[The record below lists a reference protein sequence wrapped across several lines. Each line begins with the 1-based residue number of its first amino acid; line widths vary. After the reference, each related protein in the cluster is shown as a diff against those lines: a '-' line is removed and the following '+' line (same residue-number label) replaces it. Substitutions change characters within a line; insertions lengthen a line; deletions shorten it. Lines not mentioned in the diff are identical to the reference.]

1 MFNPNDYL
9 YRDVIS
15 VEEEIELN
23 QNIPDLTRKY
33 SRKILR
39 YGVSKYNNNL
49 VSVEVPQYLL
59 DLSDKLTELGILKFV
74 PKDYTINIYKPKDFI
89 DYHIDMGDDDT
100 LILSILTPI
109 TFNLKKGEEVIS
121 FQFPNRSALLL
132 TGEYR
137 TEWQHALEPV
147 VDRRISVVF
156 R

>member
-1 MFNPNDYL
+1 MFNLDDYL

-23 QNIPDLTRKY
+23 QNIPNLTRKY

-39 YGVSKYNNNL
+39 YGISKYDNNL
-49 VSVEVPQYLL
+49 ISLEVPQYLL

-74 PKDYTINIYKPKDFI
+74 PKDYTINIYKPNDFI
-89 DYHIDMGDDDT
+89 DYHIDLGDDDT

-109 TFNLKKGEEVIS
+109 NFNLRKGDETIS
-121 FQFPNRSALLL
+121 FEFPQRSALLL

-137 TEWQHALEPV
+137 TDWEHSIERV
-147 VDRRISVVF
+147 TDRRISVVF

>member
-1 MFNPNDYL
+1 MFNLDEYL

-23 QNIPDLTRKY
+23 KAIPDLTKKY

-59 DLSDKLTELGILKFV
+59 ELADKFTKLGILKFV
-74 PKDYTINIYKPKDFI
+74 PKDYTINIYKPGDFI
-89 DYHIDMGDDDT
+89 DYHIDLGDDDT
-100 LILSILTPI
+100 LIISILTPI
-109 TFNLKKGEEVIS
+109 TFNLKKNEEVVS
-121 FQFPNRSALLL
+121 FEFPNRSALLL

-137 TEWQHALEPV
+137 TEWQHAIEPV
-147 VDRRISVVF
+147 ADRRISVVF

>member
-1 MFNPNDYL
+1 MFNLDDYL

-23 QNIPDLTRKY
+23 QNIPNLTRKY

-39 YGVSKYNNNL
+39 YGVSKYDNNL
-49 VSVEVPQYLL
+49 ISLEVPQYLL
-59 DLSDKLTELGILKFV
+59 NLSDKLTELGILKFV
-74 PKDYTINIYKPKDFI
+74 PKDYTINIYKPNDFI
-89 DYHIDMGDDDT
+89 DYHIDLGDDDT

-109 TFNLKKGEEVIS
+109 NFNLRKGDETIS
-121 FQFPNRSALLL
+121 FEFPQRSALLL

-137 TEWQHALEPV
+137 TDWEHSIERV
-147 VDRRISVVF
+147 TDRRISVVF

>member
-1 MFNPNDYL
+1 MFNLDDYL
-9 YRDVIS
+9 YRNVIS
-15 VEEEIELN
+15 AEEEIELN
-23 QNIPDLTRKY
+23 KAIPDLTKKY

-39 YGVSKYNNNL
+39 YGISKYNNNL

-59 DLSDKLTELGILKFV
+59 DLSDKLIKLGILKFI

-89 DYHIDMGDDDT
+89 KYHIDMGDDDT

-109 TFNLKKGEEVIS
+109 TFNLKKNEEVIS
-121 FQFPNRSALLL
+121 FEFPNRSALLL

-137 TEWQHALEPV
+137 TEWQHAIEPV
-147 VDRRISVVF
+147 TDRRISVVF

>member
-1 MFNPNDYL
+1 MFNLDDYL

-23 QNIPDLTRKY
+23 QNIPNLTRNY

-39 YGVSKYNNNL
+39 YGVSKYDNNL
-49 VSVEVPQYLL
+49 ISLEVPKYLL
-59 DLSDKLTELGILKFV
+59 DLSDKLTNLGILKFV
-74 PKDYTINIYKPKDFI
+74 PKDYTINIYKPNDFI
-89 DYHIDMGDDDT
+89 DYHIDLGDDDT

-109 TFNLKKGEEVIS
+109 NFNLRKGDEKVS
-121 FQFPNRSALLL
+121 FEFPNRSALLL

-137 TEWQHALEPV
+137 TDWQHSIEPV
-147 VDRRISVVF
+147 TNRRISVVF

>member
-1 MFNPNDYL
+1 MFNLDNHL
-9 YRDVIS
+9 HRDIIS
-15 VEEEIELN
+15 VEEEAQLN

-49 VSVEVPQYLL
+49 VSIEVPQYLL
-59 DLSDKLTELGILKFV
+59 ELADKLTRLDILKFV

-109 TFNLKKGEEVIS
+109 IFNLKKNEEVMS
-121 FQFPNRSALLL
+121 FEFPNRSTLLL

-137 TEWQHALEPV
+137 TEWQHSIEPV
-147 VDRRISVVF
+147 TGRRISIVF

>member
-1 MFNPNDYL
+1 MFNLDDHL

-23 QNIPDLTRKY
+23 KAIPDLTKKY

-59 DLSDKLTELGILKFV
+59 DLANKFTKLGILKFV
-74 PKDYTINIYKPKDFI
+74 PKDYTINIYKPNDFI
-89 DYHIDMGDDDT
+89 DYHIDMGDDDI

-109 TFNLKKGEEVIS
+109 IFNLKKNEEVMS
-121 FQFPNRSALLL
+121 FEFPNRSALLL

-137 TEWQHALEPV
+137 TIWQHAIEPV
-147 VDRRISVVF
+147 TDRRISIVF

>member
-1 MFNPNDYL
+1 MFNLDDYL
-9 YRDVIS
+9 YREAITA
-15 VEEEIELN
+15 EEEMALN
-23 QNIPDLTRKY
+23 ETIPDLIKKY

-59 DLSDKLTELGILKFV
+59 DLANKFTKLGILKFV

-109 TFNLKKGEEVIS
+109 IFNLKKNEEVMS
-121 FQFPNRSALLL
+121 FEFPNRSTLLL

-137 TEWQHALEPV
+137 TEWQHAIEPV
-147 VDRRISVVF
+147 TDRRISIVF

>member
-1 MFNPNDYL
+1 MFNLDDYL

-23 QNIPDLTRKY
+23 QNIPNLTRKY

-39 YGVSKYNNNL
+39 YGISKYDNNL
-49 VSVEVPQYLL
+49 ISLEVPQYLL
-59 DLSDKLTELGILKFV
+59 DLSDKLTKLGILKFV
-74 PKDYTINIYKPKDFI
+74 PKDYTINIYKPNDFI
-89 DYHIDMGDDDT
+89 DYHIDLGDDDT

-109 TFNLKKGEEVIS
+109 NFNLRKGDETVS
-121 FQFPNRSALLL
+121 FEFPQRSALLL

-137 TEWQHALEPV
+137 TDWEHSIERV
-147 VDRRISVVF
+147 TDRRISVVF

>member
-1 MFNPNDYL
+1 MFNLDNYL
-9 YRDVIS
+9 YKDVIS
-15 VEEEIELN
+15 IEEEIELN
-23 QNIPDLTRKY
+23 KAIPDLTKKY

-39 YGVSKYNNNL
+39 YGISKYNNNL

-59 DLSDKLTELGILKFV
+59 DLANKFTKLGILKFV

-89 DYHIDMGDDDT
+89 KYHIDMGDDDT

-109 TFNLKKGEEVIS
+109 TFNLKKNEEVIS
-121 FQFPNRSALLL
+121 FEFPNRSVLLL

-137 TEWQHALEPV
+137 TKWQHAIEPV
-147 VDRRISVVF
+147 TDRRISVVF

>member
-1 MFNPNDYL
+1 MFNLDDYL
-9 YRDVIS
+9 YKDVIS
-15 VEEEIELN
+15 VEEEIQLN
-23 QNIPDLTRKY
+23 EAIPNLTRKY

-59 DLSDKLTELGILKFV
+59 DLANKFTKLGILKFV

-109 TFNLKKGEEVIS
+109 IFNLKKNEEVMS
-121 FQFPNRSALLL
+121 FEFPNRSTLLL

-137 TEWQHALEPV
+137 TEWQHAIEPV
-147 VDRRISVVF
+147 TDRRISIVF

>member
-137 TEWQHALEPV
+137 TEWQHAIEPV
-147 VDRRISVVF
+147 VDRRISIVF

>member
-1 MFNPNDYL
+1 MFNLDDYL
-9 YRDVIS
+9 YRNVIS
-15 VEEEIELN
+15 AEEEIELN
-23 QNIPDLTRKY
+23 KAIPDLTKKY

-39 YGVSKYNNNL
+39 YGISKYNNNL

-59 DLSDKLTELGILKFV
+59 DLSDKLIKLGILKFI

-89 DYHIDMGDDDT
+89 KYHIDMGDDDT

-109 TFNLKKGEEVIS
+109 TFNLKKNEEVIS
-121 FQFPNRSALLL
+121 FEFPNRSALLL

-137 TEWQHALEPV
+137 TKWQHAIEPV
-147 VDRRISVVF
+147 TDRRISVVF

>member
-1 MFNPNDYL
+1 MFNLDDYL
-9 YRDVIS
+9 YREAITA
-15 VEEEIELN
+15 EEEMALN
-23 QNIPDLTRKY
+23 EAIPDLIKKY

-59 DLSDKLTELGILKFV
+59 DLANKFTKLGILKFV

-109 TFNLKKGEEVIS
+109 IFNLKKNEEVMS
-121 FQFPNRSALLL
+121 FEFPNRSTLLL

-137 TEWQHALEPV
+137 TEWQHAIEPV
-147 VDRRISVVF
+147 TDRRISIVF

>member
-1 MFNPNDYL
+1 MFNLDDYL
-9 YRDVIS
+9 YREAITA
-15 VEEEIELN
+15 EEEMALN
-23 QNIPDLTRKY
+23 EAIPDLIKKY

-59 DLSDKLTELGILKFV
+59 DLANKFTKLGILKFI

-89 DYHIDMGDDDT
+89 KYHIDMGDDDT

-109 TFNLKKGEEVIS
+109 TFNLKKNEEVIS
-121 FQFPNRSALLL
+121 FEFPNRSTLLL

-137 TEWQHALEPV
+137 TEWEHAIEPLT
-147 VDRRISVVF
+147 DRSISVVF

>member
-1 MFNPNDYL
+1 MFNLDDYL

-23 QNIPDLTRKY
+23 QNIPNLTRKY

-39 YGVSKYNNNL
+39 YGISKYNNNL
-49 VSVEVPQYLL
+49 ISLEVPQYLL

-74 PKDYTINIYKPKDFI
+74 PKDYTINIYKPNDFI
-89 DYHIDMGDDDT
+89 DYHIDLGDDDT

-109 TFNLKKGEEVIS
+109 NFNLKKGDEMVS
-121 FQFPNRSALLL
+121 FEFPQRSALLL

-137 TEWQHALEPV
+137 TDWEHSIERV
-147 VDRRISVVF
+147 TDRRISVVF

>member
-1 MFNPNDYL
+1 MFNLDDYL

-23 QNIPDLTRKY
+23 QNIPNLTRKY

-39 YGVSKYNNNL
+39 YGVSKYDNNL
-49 VSVEVPQYLL
+49 ISLEVPQYLL
-59 DLSDKLTELGILKFV
+59 DLSDKLTNLGILKFV
-74 PKDYTINIYKPKDFI
+74 PKDYTINIYKPNDFI
-89 DYHIDMGDDDT
+89 DYHIDLGDDDT

-109 TFNLKKGEEVIS
+109 NFNLRKGDETVS
-121 FQFPNRSALLL
+121 FEFPQRSALLL

-137 TEWQHALEPV
+137 TDWQHSIEPV
-147 VDRRISVVF
+147 TDRRISVVF

>member
-1 MFNPNDYL
+1 MFNLNNFL
-9 YRDVIS
+9 YRDIIS
-15 VEEEIELN
+15 VEEEAQLN

-59 DLSDKLTELGILKFV
+59 ELADKFTKLGILKFV
-74 PKDYTINIYKPKDFI
+74 PKDYTINIYKPNDFI

-109 TFNLKKGEEVIS
+109 TFNLKKNEEVIS
-121 FQFPNRSALLL
+121 FEFPNRSAFLL

-137 TEWQHALEPV
+137 TEWQHAIEPV
-147 VDRRISVVF
+147 TDRRISVVF

>member
-1 MFNPNDYL
+1 MFNLDDYL
-9 YRDVIS
+9 YRNVIS

-23 QNIPDLTRKY
+23 KAIPDLTKKY

-39 YGVSKYNNNL
+39 YGISKYNNNL
-49 VSVEVPQYLL
+49 VSIEVPQYLL
-59 DLSDKLTELGILKFV
+59 DLSDKLIKLGILKFI

-89 DYHIDMGDDDT
+89 KYHIDMGDDDT

-109 TFNLKKGEEVIS
+109 TFNLKKNEEVIS
-121 FQFPNRSALLL
+121 FEFPNRSALLL

-137 TEWQHALEPV
+137 TKWQHAIEPV
-147 VDRRISVVF
+147 TDRRISVVF

>member
-1 MFNPNDYL
+1 MFNLDDYL
-9 YRDVIS
+9 YRNVIS
-15 VEEEIELN
+15 AEEEIELN
-23 QNIPDLTRKY
+23 KAIPDLTKKY

-39 YGVSKYNNNL
+39 YGISKYNNNL

-59 DLSDKLTELGILKFV
+59 DLSDKLIKLGILKFI

-89 DYHIDMGDDDT
+89 KYHIDMGDDDT

-109 TFNLKKGEEVIS
+109 IFNLKKNEEVIS
-121 FQFPNRSALLL
+121 FEFPNRSALLL

-137 TEWQHALEPV
+137 TEWQHAIEPV
-147 VDRRISVVF
+147 TDRRISVVF

>member
-1 MFNPNDYL
+1 MFNLDDYL
-9 YRDVIS
+9 HRDVIS
-15 VEEEIELN
+15 AEEETQLN
-23 QNIPDLTRKY
+23 KAIPDLTKKY

-59 DLSDKLTELGILKFV
+59 DLSDKLIKLGILKFV

-89 DYHIDMGDDDT
+89 KYHIDMGDDDT

-109 TFNLKKGEEVIS
+109 TFNLKKNEEAIS
-121 FQFPNRSALLL
+121 FEFPNRSALLL

-137 TEWQHALEPV
+137 TEWQHAIEPV
-147 VDRRISVVF
+147 TDRRISIVF

>member
-1 MFNPNDYL
+1 MFNLDNYL
-9 YRDVIS
+9 YRDVIT

-23 QNIPDLTRKY
+23 KNIPNLIRKY

-39 YGVSKYNNNL
+39 YGVSKYDNNL
-49 VSVEVPQYLL
+49 ISLEVPQYLL

-74 PKDYTINIYKPKDFI
+74 PKDYTINIYKPNDFI
-89 DYHIDMGDDDT
+89 DYHIDLGDDDT

-109 TFNLKKGEEVIS
+109 NFNLRKGDETVS
-121 FQFPNRSALLL
+121 FEFPQRSALLL

-137 TEWQHALEPV
+137 TDWEHSIERV
-147 VDRRISVVF
+147 TDRRISVVF

>member
-1 MFNPNDYL
+1 MFNLDDYL

-23 QNIPDLTRKY
+23 QNIPNLTRKY

-39 YGVSKYNNNL
+39 YGISKYDNNL
-49 VSVEVPQYLL
+49 ISLEVPQYLL
-59 DLSDKLTELGILKFV
+59 DLSDKLTKLGILKFV
-74 PKDYTINIYKPKDFI
+74 PKDYTINIYKPNDFI
-89 DYHIDMGDDDT
+89 DYHIDLGDDDT

-109 TFNLKKGEEVIS
+109 NFNLRKGDEKIS
-121 FQFPNRSALLL
+121 FEFPQRSALLL

-137 TEWQHALEPV
+137 TDWEHSIECV
-147 VDRRISVVF
+147 TDRRISVVF

>member
-1 MFNPNDYL
+1 MFNLDDYL

-23 QNIPDLTRKY
+23 QNIPNLIRKY

-49 VSVEVPQYLL
+49 ISLEVPQYLL

-74 PKDYTINIYKPKDFI
+74 PKDYTINIYKPNDFI
-89 DYHIDMGDDDT
+89 DYHIDLGDDDT

-109 TFNLKKGEEVIS
+109 NFNLRKGDETVS
-121 FQFPNRSALLL
+121 FEFPQRSALLL

-137 TEWQHALEPV
+137 TDWEHSIERV
-147 VDRRISVVF
+147 TDRRISVVF

>member
-1 MFNPNDYL
+1 MFNLDNYL
-9 YRDVIS
+9 YKDVIS
-15 VEEEIELN
+15 IEEEIELN
-23 QNIPDLTRKY
+23 KAIPDLTKKY

-39 YGVSKYNNNL
+39 YGISKYNNNL

-59 DLSDKLTELGILKFV
+59 DLANKFTKLGILKFV

-109 TFNLKKGEEVIS
+109 MFNLKKNEEVMS
-121 FQFPNRSALLL
+121 FEFPNRSTLLL

-137 TEWQHALEPV
+137 TEWQHAIEPV
-147 VDRRISVVF
+147 TDRRISIVF